1 MHTNKFDRKKRP
13 QKTNDSSHLCKVKM
27 SSNSTLL
34 DSAKEAIRLEA
45 DALSALGLSLDSVFV
60 SVVKA
65 VLETKQPII
74 ITGIGKSG
82 IIAQKWVATFNSTG
96 QPAQFLHAS
105 EAIHGDL
112 GMVQN
117 NSIVFCLSKSGDSPE
132 IQYLI
137 SLLKSMNVQ
146 LVGVGANTE
155 SFLAKE
161 STYFLHTPMTSEA
174 CPNNL
179 APTVSTT
186 LQLAVGDAI
195 AVSLMTER
203 GFSKLDFAKFHP
215 GGALGKKLFTTI
227 GQVMR
232 ADALPQVSSDCN
244 FRELLMEISSKR
256 VGATAVLEN
265 DELLGIVTDGDIRRA
280 VERNANL
287 DALRASDLMN
297 TSAKRIQSSALAVEG
312 FQLMEN
318 NKINQLL
325 VVDESGKYCGII
337 HLHDL
342 LSAGIN

>member
-45 DALSALGLSLDSVFV
+45 DALSALGLSLDSIFV

-74 ITGIGKSG
+74 VTGIGKSG

-132 IQYLI
+132 IQYLV

-227 GQVMR
+227 EQVMR
-232 ADALPQVSSDCN
+232 ADALPRVSSDCN
-244 FRELLMEISSKR
+244 FRDLLIEISSKR

-280 VERNANL
+280 VERNVNL
-287 DALRASDLMN
+287 DALCASDLMN

-318 NKINQLL
+318 NKISQLL
-325 VVDESGKYCGII
+325 VLDESGKYCGII

>member
-1 MHTNKFDRKKRP
+1 
-13 QKTNDSSHLCKVKM
+13 VKLT
-27 SSNSTLL
+27 SNTSII

-45 DALSALGLSLDSVFV
+45 DALTTLGLSLDSIFV

-65 VLETKQPII
+65 VLETKLPVVV
-74 ITGIGKSG
+74 TGIGKSG

-96 QPAQFLHAS
+96 QQAQFLHAS

-117 NSIVFCLSKSGDSPE
+117 SSIVFCLSKSGDSPE
-132 IQYLI
+132 IQYLV
-137 SLLKSMNVQ
+137 SLLKSMNVM
-146 LVGVGANTE
+146 LVGVGANLE
-155 SFLAKE
+155 SYLSKE
-161 STYFLHTPMTSEA
+161 SSYFIHTPMVSEA

-186 LQLAVGDAI
+186 MQLAVGDAI
-195 AVSLMTER
+195 AVALMTER

-232 ADALPQVSSDCN
+232 ADATPQVAPNCN
-244 FRELLMEISSKR
+244 FRDLLIEISSKR
-256 VGATAVLEN
+256 AGATAVVEDNKLM
-265 DELLGIVTDGDIRRA
+265 GIVTDGDIRRA
-280 VERNANL
+280 VERSLNL
-287 DALRASDLMN
+287 ESLSASDLMN
-297 TSAKRIQSSALAVEG
+297 TSAKRIQISALAVEG

-318 NKINQLL
+318 NKISQLL
-325 VVDESGKYCGII
+325 VIDEKEEYCGII

>member
-1 MHTNKFDRKKRP
+1 MKST
-13 QKTNDSSHLCKVKM
+13 
-27 SSNSTLL
+27 SNTSILN
-34 DSAKEAIRLEA
+34 SAREAIRIEA
-45 DALSALGLSLDSVFV
+45 KALAEMGQSLDASFI
-60 SVVKA
+60 SVVSA
-65 VLETKQPII
+65 VLETQKPIVV
-74 ITGIGKSG
+74 TGIGKSG

-117 NSIVFCLSKSGDSPE
+117 NSVVFCLSKSGDSPE
-132 IQYLI
+132 IQYLV
-137 SLLKSMNVQ
+137 SLLKSMNVV
-146 LVGVGANTE
+146 LIGVGANTA

-161 STYFLHTPMTSEA
+161 STLFIHTPMEGEA

-232 ADALPQVSSDCN
+232 ADASPRVESNCN
-244 FRELLMEISSKR
+244 FRDLLIEISSKR

-265 DELLGIVTDGDIRRA
+265 DQLLGIVTDGDIRRA
-280 VERNANL
+280 VEGHKNL
-287 DALRASDLMN
+287 DSLSASDLMN
-297 TSAKRIQSSALAVEG
+297 TSAKQIQISALAVEG

-318 NKINQLL
+318 NKISQLL
-325 VVDESGKYCGII
+325 VIDEEGKYRGII

>member
-13 QKTNDSSHLCKVKM
+13 RKTNDSSHLCKVNM
-27 SSNSTLL
+27 SSHTTLL

-45 DALSALGLSLDSVFV
+45 DALTKLGLSLDSIFV

-65 VLETKQPII
+65 VLETKQPVVV
-74 ITGIGKSG
+74 TGIGKSG

-117 NSIVFCLSKSGDSPE
+117 GSIVFCLSKSGDSPE
-132 IQYLI
+132 IQYLV
-137 SLLKSMNVQ
+137 SLLKSMNIQ
-146 LVGVGANTE
+146 LVGVGANID

-161 STYFLHTPMTSEA
+161 STFFLHTPMTSEA

-227 GQVMR
+227 EQVMR
-232 ADALPQVSSDCN
+232 ADALPRVSSDCN
-244 FRELLMEISSKR
+244 FRDLLMEISSKR
-256 VGATAVLEN
+256 AGATAVVEN
-265 DELLGIVTDGDIRRA
+265 EELLGIVTDGDIRRA

-287 DALRASDLMN
+287 DVLRASDLMN

-318 NKINQLL
+318 NKISQLL
-325 VVDESGKYCGII
+325 VVDENGKYCGII

>member
-1 MHTNKFDRKKRP
+1 MKQP
-13 QKTNDSSHLCKVKM
+13 
-27 SSNSTLL
+27 SNTSILN
-34 DSAKEAIRLEA
+34 SAKETVRLESM
-45 DALSALGLSLDSVFV
+45 ALSELGLSLNEVYV
-60 SVVKA
+60 SAVSA
-65 VLETKQPII
+65 VLETKQPVVV
-74 ITGIGKSG
+74 TGIGKSG

-117 NSIVFCLSKSGDSPE
+117 NSVVFCLSKSGDSPE
-132 IQYLI
+132 IQYLV
-137 SLLKSMNVQ
+137 SLLKSMNVV
-146 LVGVGANTE
+146 LIGVGANTE
-155 SFLAKE
+155 SYLAKE
-161 STYFLHTPMTSEA
+161 SNYFLHTPMTSEA

-195 AVSLMTER
+195 AVSLMNER

-232 ADALPQVSSDCN
+232 TDALPKVSPECN
-244 FRELLMEISSKR
+244 FRDLLIEISSKR
-256 VGATAVLEN
+256 AGATAVVQNE
-265 DELLGIVTDGDIRRA
+265 ELLGIVTDGDIRRA
-280 VERNANL
+280 VERNENL
-287 DALRASDLMN
+287 DALKAGDLMN
-297 TSAKRIQSSALAVEG
+297 TSAKRISISALAVEG
-312 FQLMEN
+312 FQLMET
-318 NKINQLL
+318 NKISQLL
-325 VVDESGKYCGII
+325 VLNDEGKYCGII

>member
-1 MHTNKFDRKKRP
+1 M
-13 QKTNDSSHLCKVKM
+13 SSHT
-27 SSNSTLL
+27 TLL

-45 DALSALGLSLDSVFV
+45 DALTKLGLSLDSIFV

-65 VLETKQPII
+65 VLETKQPVVV
-74 ITGIGKSG
+74 TGIGKSG

-117 NSIVFCLSKSGDSPE
+117 NSVVFCLSKSGDSPE
-132 IQYLI
+132 IQYLV

-161 STYFLHTPMTSEA
+161 STFFIHTPMTSEA

-227 GQVMR
+227 EQVMR
-232 ADALPQVSSDCN
+232 ADALPRVSSDCN
-244 FRELLMEISSKR
+244 FRDLLMEISSKR
-256 VGATAVLEN
+256 AGATAVVEN
-265 DELLGIVTDGDIRRA
+265 EELLGIVTDGDIRRA

-287 DALRASDLMN
+287 DVLRASDLMN

-318 NKINQLL
+318 NKISQLL
-325 VVDESGKYCGII
+325 VVDENGKYCGII

>member
-1 MHTNKFDRKKRP
+1 MRTKQIQSKK
-13 QKTNDSSHLCKVKM
+13 KTLKTDVYLHLCKVKLT
-27 SSNSTLL
+27 SNTTILE
-34 DSAKEAIRLEA
+34 SAKEAIRLEA
-45 DALSALGLSLDSVFV
+45 SALSELGVTLNDTYV
-60 SVVKA
+60 SVVQS
-65 VLETKQPII
+65 VLETTQPII
-74 ITGIGKSG
+74 VTGIGKSG

-117 NSIVFCLSKSGDSPE
+117 NSVVFCLSKSGDSPE
-132 IQYLI
+132 IQYLV
-137 SLLKSMNVQ
+137 SLLKSMNVV
-146 LVGVGANTE
+146 LVGVGANTN
-155 SFLAKE
+155 SYLAKE
-161 STYFLHTPMTSEA
+161 STYFVHTPMTSEA

-232 ADALPQVSSDCN
+232 MDAVPQVAPNCN
-244 FRELLMEISSKR
+244 FRDLLIEISSKR
-256 VGATAVLEN
+256 VGATAVVEN
-265 DELLGIVTDGDIRRA
+265 EELTGIVTDGDIRRA
-280 VERNANL
+280 VERNADL
-287 DALRASDLMN
+287 DSLKASDLMN
-297 TSAKRIQSSALAVEG
+297 TAAKRISIHALAVEG

-318 NKINQLL
+318 NKISQLL
-325 VVDESGKYCGII
+325 VVNEEDKYCGII

>member
-45 DALSALGLSLDSVFV
+45 DALSALGLSLNSIFV

-74 ITGIGKSG
+74 VTGIGKSG

-132 IQYLI
+132 IQYLV

-227 GQVMR
+227 EQVMR
-232 ADALPQVSSDCN
+232 ADALPRVSSDCN
-244 FRELLMEISSKR
+244 FRDLLIEISSKR

-280 VERNANL
+280 VERNVNL
-287 DALRASDLMN
+287 DALCASDLMN

-318 NKINQLL
+318 NKISQLL
-325 VVDESGKYCGII
+325 VLDESGKYCGII

>member
-132 IQYLI
+132 IQYLV
-137 SLLKSMNVQ
+137 SLLKSMHVQ
-146 LVGVGANTE
+146 LVGVGANTQ

-203 GFSKLDFAKFHP
+203 GFSRLDFAKFHP

-232 ADALPQVSSDCN
+232 VDALPQVSSDCN
-244 FRELLMEISSKR
+244 FRDLLIEISSKR

-280 VERNANL
+280 VERNVNL

-297 TSAKRIQSSALAVEG
+297 MSAKRIQSSALAVEG

-318 NKINQLL
+318 NKISQLL

>member
-45 DALSALGLSLDSVFV
+45 DALSELGLSLDSVFV

-132 IQYLI
+132 IQYLV
-137 SLLKSMNVQ
+137 SLLKSMHVH
-146 LVGVGANTE
+146 LVGVGANTQ

-203 GFSKLDFAKFHP
+203 GFSRLDFAKFHP

-227 GQVMR
+227 EQVMR
-232 ADALPQVSSDCN
+232 ADALPQVSSYCN
-244 FRELLMEISSKR
+244 FRDLLMEISSKR

-280 VERNANL
+280 VERNVNL

-297 TSAKRIQSSALAVEG
+297 ISAKRIQSTALAVEG

-318 NKINQLL
+318 NKISQLL
-325 VVDESGKYCGII
+325 VVDVNGKYCGII

>member
-1 MHTNKFDRKKRP
+1 MKST
-13 QKTNDSSHLCKVKM
+13 
-27 SSNSTLL
+27 SNTSIINA
-34 DSAKEAIRLEA
+34 AKEAIQLEA
-45 DALSALGLSLDSVFV
+45 DALVALGQSLDAAFV
-60 SVVKA
+60 SVVNT
-65 VLETKQPII
+65 VLETNQPVIV
-74 ITGIGKSG
+74 TGIGKSG

-96 QPAQFLHAS
+96 QPSQFLHAS

-117 NSIVFCLSKSGDSPE
+117 NSVVFCLSKSGDSPE
-132 IQYLI
+132 IQYLV
-137 SLLKSMNVQ
+137 SLLKSMNVV
-146 LVGVGANTE
+146 LVGVGANI
-155 SFLAKE
+155 SSYLAKE
-161 STYFLHTPMTSEA
+161 STFFIHTPMTGEA

-195 AVSLMTER
+195 AVALMTER

-232 ADALPQVSSDCN
+232 TDALPQVAPQCN
-244 FRELLMEISSKR
+244 FRDLLIEISSKR
-256 VGATAVLEN
+256 AGATAVVEN
-265 DELLGIVTDGDIRRA
+265 DVLLGIVTDGDIRRA
-280 VERNANL
+280 VERSL
-287 DALRASDLMN
+287 DLETLTASELMN
-297 TSAKRIQSSALAVEG
+297 TTAKRILISALAVEG

-318 NKINQLL
+318 NKISQLL
-325 VVDESGKYCGII
+325 VIDEEGRYCGII

>member
-1 MHTNKFDRKKRP
+1 MHTNKFLGKKRAK
-13 QKTNDSSHLCKVKM
+13 KTIDSLHLCKVKLT
-27 SSNSTLL
+27 SQSTIL
-34 DSAKEAIRLEA
+34 DAAKDAIRMEA
-45 DALSALGLSLDSVFV
+45 DALSALGMSLEGAFV
-60 SVVKA
+60 SVVAA

-132 IQYLI
+132 IQYLV
-137 SLLKSMNVQ
+137 SLLKSMNVT
-146 LVGVGANTE
+146 LVGVGANLE
-155 SFLAKE
+155 SYLAKE
-161 STYFLHTPMTSEA
+161 STHFIHTPMQSEA

-195 AVSLMTER
+195 AVALMTER

-232 ADALPQVSSDCN
+232 TDASPQVPPNCN
-244 FRELLMEISSKR
+244 FRDLLIEISSKR
-256 VGATAVLEN
+256 AGATAVVEN
-265 DELLGIVTDGDIRRA
+265 SKLLGIVTDGDIRRA

-287 DALRASDLMN
+287 ETLCAADLMN
-297 TSAKRIQSSALAVEG
+297 ASAKRIQISALAVEG
-312 FQLMEN
+312 FQLMET
-318 NKINQLL
+318 NKISQLL
-325 VVDESGKYCGII
+325 VLDEEDKYCGII

>member
-1 MHTNKFDRKKRP
+1 MKSTTN
-13 QKTNDSSHLCKVKM
+13 
-27 SSNSTLL
+27 NSIIN
-34 DSAKEAIRLEA
+34 SAKEAIRLEA
-45 DALSALGLSLDSVFV
+45 DALAELGQSLDSTFV
-60 SVVKA
+60 SVVNT
-65 VLETKQPII
+65 VLGTNQPII

-96 QPAQFLHAS
+96 QPSQFLHAS

-117 NSIVFCLSKSGDSPE
+117 NSVVFCLSKSGDSPE
-132 IQYLI
+132 IQYLV
-137 SLLKSMNVQ
+137 SLLKSMNVV
-146 LVGVGANTE
+146 LVGVGANT
-155 SFLAKE
+155 SSYLAKE
-161 STYFLHTPMTSEA
+161 STLFIHTPMSGEA

-195 AVSLMTER
+195 AVALMTER

-232 ADALPQVSSDCN
+232 TEAMPQVAPHCN
-244 FRELLMEISSKR
+244 FRDLLIEISSKR
-256 VGATAVLEN
+256 AGATAVVEN
-265 DELLGIVTDGDIRRA
+265 NQLLGIVTDGDIRRA
-280 VERNANL
+280 VERNLNL
-287 DALRASDLMN
+287 DSLTASDLMN
-297 TSAKRIQSSALAVEG
+297 GSAKRIQISALAVEG
-312 FQLMEN
+312 FQLMES
-318 NKINQLL
+318 NKISQLL
-325 VVDESGKYCGII
+325 VIDEEGKYCGII

>member
-1 MHTNKFDRKKRP
+1 MHTKEIPTKK
-13 QKTNDSSHLCKVKM
+13 KTAKTPVYSHLCKVKLTP
-27 SSNSTLL
+27 SPSILEA
-34 DSAKEAIRLEA
+34 AKEAVSLEA
-45 DALSALGLSLDSVFV
+45 EALSALSQSLGDLFV
-60 SVVKA
+60 A
-65 VLETKQPII
+65 AINIVLQTKQPIV

-117 NSIVFCLSKSGDSPE
+117 NSVVFCLSKSGDSPE
-132 IQYLI
+132 IQYLV
-137 SLLKSMNVQ
+137 SLLKSMNVV
-146 LVGVGANTE
+146 LIGVGANTE
-155 SFLAKE
+155 SYLAKE
-161 STYFLHTPMTSEA
+161 SNYFLHTPMTTEA

-195 AVSLMTER
+195 AVALMTER

-215 GGALGKKLFTTI
+215 GGALGKKLFTTV

-232 ADALPQVSSDCN
+232 KDAIPQVSPDCN
-244 FRELLMEISSKR
+244 FRDLLIEISSKR
-256 VGATAVLEN
+256 AGATAVVQN
-265 DELLGIVTDGDIRRA
+265 NELLGIVTDGDIRRA
-280 VERNANL
+280 VERSINL
-287 DALRASDLMN
+287 DTLNAADLMN
-297 TSAKRIQSSALAVEG
+297 TSAKRIQKSALAVEG

-318 NKINQLL
+318 NKISQLL
-325 VVDESGKYCGII
+325 VIDEEGTYCGII

>member
-1 MHTNKFDRKKRP
+1 MKLTSD
-13 QKTNDSSHLCKVKM
+13 TSI
-27 SSNSTLL
+27 L
-34 DSAKEAIRLEA
+34 DSAREAIRLEA
-45 DALSALGLSLDSVFV
+45 DALIELRQTLDDTFV
-60 SVVKA
+60 SVVKIA
-65 VLETKQPII
+65 LETSTPIVV
-74 ITGIGKSG
+74 TGIGKSG

-117 NSIVFCLSKSGDSPE
+117 NSVVFCLSKSGDSPE
-132 IQYLI
+132 IQYLV
-137 SLLKSMNVQ
+137 SLLKSMNVV

-155 SFLAKE
+155 SYLAKG
-161 STYFLHTPMTSEA
+161 STHFIHTPMISEA

-195 AVSLMTER
+195 AVALMTEK

-227 GQVMR
+227 SQVMR
-232 ADALPQVSSDCN
+232 ADAMPKVTANCN
-244 FRELLMEISSKR
+244 FRDLLIEISSKR
-256 VGATAVLEN
+256 AGATAVVEN
-265 DELLGIVTDGDIRRA
+265 NELLGIVTDGDIRRA
-280 VERNANL
+280 VERNENLESLCAN
-287 DALRASDLMN
+287 DLMN
-297 TSAKRIQSSALAVEG
+297 TSAKRIQISALAVEG
-312 FQLMEN
+312 FQMMEN
-318 NKINQLL
+318 NKISQLL
-325 VVDESGKYCGII
+325 VIDEGGKYCGII

>member
-132 IQYLI
+132 IQYLV
-137 SLLKSMNVQ
+137 SLLKSMHVQ
-146 LVGVGANTE
+146 LVGVGANTQ

-203 GFSKLDFAKFHP
+203 GFSRLDFAKFHP

-232 ADALPQVSSDCN
+232 VDALPQVSSDCN
-244 FRELLMEISSKR
+244 FRDLLMEISSKR
-256 VGATAVLEN
+256 VGATAVLQN

-280 VERNANL
+280 VERNVNL

-297 TSAKRIQSSALAVEG
+297 ISAKRIQSSALAVEG

-318 NKINQLL
+318 NKISQLL

>member
-1 MHTNKFDRKKRP
+1 
-13 QKTNDSSHLCKVKM
+13 VKLT
-27 SSNSTLL
+27 SNNSILE
-34 DSAKEAIRLEA
+34 SAKEAIRLEA
-45 DALSALGLSLDSVFV
+45 NALSDLQASLNEVFISAVNSVLKTNLP
-60 SVVKA
+60 VV
-65 VLETKQPII
+65 V
-74 ITGIGKSG
+74 TGIGKSG

-112 GMVQN
+112 GMVQEK
-117 NSIVFCLSKSGDSPE
+117 SIVFCLSKSGDSPE
-132 IQYLI
+132 IQYLV
-137 SLLKSMNVQ
+137 SLLKSMNVV

-155 SFLAKE
+155 SYLAKE
-161 STYFLHTPMTSEA
+161 STYFLHTPMTGEA

-195 AVSLMTER
+195 AVSLMVER

-232 ADALPQVSSDCN
+232 EGATPQVSPDCN
-244 FRELLMEISSKR
+244 FRDLLIEISSKR
-256 VGATAVLEN
+256 CGATAVVQNE
-265 DELLGIVTDGDIRRA
+265 ELLGIVTDGDIRRA
-280 VERNANL
+280 VERNENFDLL
-287 DALRASDLMN
+287 DAATLMN
-297 TSAKRIQSSALAVEG
+297 REAKRITNSSLAVEG
-312 FQLMEN
+312 FQLMEL
-318 NKINQLL
+318 NKISQLL
-325 VVDESGKYCGII
+325 VVDENGNYCGII

>member
-1 MHTNKFDRKKRP
+1 MKSTTN
-13 QKTNDSSHLCKVKM
+13 
-27 SSNSTLL
+27 NSIIN
-34 DSAKEAIRLEA
+34 SAKEAIRSEA
-45 DALSALGLSLDSVFV
+45 DALAELGQSLDSTFV
-60 SVVKA
+60 SVVNT
-65 VLETKQPII
+65 VLGTNQPII

-96 QPAQFLHAS
+96 QPSQFLHAS

-117 NSIVFCLSKSGDSPE
+117 NSVVFCLSKSGDSPE
-132 IQYLI
+132 IQYLV
-137 SLLKSMNVQ
+137 SLLKSMNVV
-146 LVGVGANTE
+146 LVGVGANT
-155 SFLAKE
+155 SSYLAKE
-161 STYFLHTPMTSEA
+161 SAFFIHTPMSGEA

-195 AVSLMTER
+195 AVALMTER

-232 ADALPQVSSDCN
+232 TEAMPQVTPHCN
-244 FRELLMEISSKR
+244 FRDLLIEISSKR
-256 VGATAVLEN
+256 AGATAVVEN
-265 DELLGIVTDGDIRRA
+265 NQLLGIVTDGDIRRA
-280 VERNANL
+280 VERNLNL
-287 DALRASDLMN
+287 DTLTASDLMN
-297 TSAKRIQSSALAVEG
+297 GSAKRIQISALAVEG
-312 FQLMEN
+312 FQLMES
-318 NKINQLL
+318 NKISQLL
-325 VVDESGKYCGII
+325 VIDEEGKYCGII

>member
-1 MHTNKFDRKKRP
+1 VKSTTN
-13 QKTNDSSHLCKVKM
+13 
-27 SSNSTLL
+27 NSIIN
-34 DSAKEAIRLEA
+34 SAKEAIRLEA
-45 DALSALGLSLDSVFV
+45 DALAELGQSLDSTFV
-60 SVVKA
+60 SVVNT
-65 VLETKQPII
+65 VLGTNQPII

-96 QPAQFLHAS
+96 QPSQFLHAS

-117 NSIVFCLSKSGDSPE
+117 NSVVFCLSKSGDSPE
-132 IQYLI
+132 IQYLV
-137 SLLKSMNVQ
+137 SLLKSMNVV
-146 LVGVGANTE
+146 LVGVGANT
-155 SFLAKE
+155 SSYLAKE
-161 STYFLHTPMTSEA
+161 SAFFIHTPMSGEA

-195 AVSLMTER
+195 AVALMTER

-232 ADALPQVSSDCN
+232 TEAMPQVAPHCN
-244 FRELLMEISSKR
+244 FRDLLIEISSKR
-256 VGATAVLEN
+256 AGATAVVEN
-265 DELLGIVTDGDIRRA
+265 NQLLGIVTDGDIRRA
-280 VERNANL
+280 VERNLNL
-287 DALRASDLMN
+287 DTLTASDLMN
-297 TSAKRIQSSALAVEG
+297 GSAKRIQISALAVEG
-312 FQLMEN
+312 FQLMES
-318 NKINQLL
+318 NKISQLL
-325 VVDESGKYCGII
+325 VIDEEGKYCGII